1 MWLVIAAIFTA
12 KSGQSC
18 PNLNQTMQ
26 IKLAKFRAKISDFPN
41 SLKAES
47 DGGVKGFNRPKT
59 TVQRYMYKQA
69 MRRL

>member
-1 MWLVIAAIFTA
+1 MLLVIAAIFTA

-41 SLKAES
+41 SLKA
-47 DGGVKGFNRPKT
+47 
-59 TVQRYMYKQA
+59 
-69 MRRL
+69 